1 MAARIISD
9 ILVGILLLGPIS
21 AVVMFIE
28 LMLLDMLDIED

>member
-9 ILVGILLLGPIS
+9 ILVGILLLVPIS

-28 LMLLDMLDIED
+28 LMLLDMLGIED